1 MELFNKYIR
10 KHYKSFIIPILS
22 MIICIIGDTLS
33 PYIQKLLLD
42 NVFSKG
48 NASLLGKLLLLLFI
62 ISAVKAIFAYY
73 KEYLFDIIS
82 ADITRSIRSDLFK
95 KIQTFEF
102 SYFDN
107 MNTGELMSRIS
118 EDADIVWQTISFG
131 LRLFIEN
138 LIYFLLSSIVM
149 FYLSWK
155 LALACIAAL
164 LPIAYLTIVLQKKL
178 SPNYEALSDQTAEIN
193 STAQQNIAGVRL
205 VKAFAREKHE
215 ILKFLNTNKEYY
227 SLNMKLA
234 RTNSNFLP
242 LIDFLTNLSLAV
254 MVIFGGYLAIV
265 GDITLGTLLAF
276 SSYILTLVGCMK
288 MFGNLTTLL
297 AQNKASAK
305 KIFTILNR
313 DSNIVS
319 NNDCYK
325 PKTVKGH
332 IEFKNVSLKYNNEVV
347 LNNINIDIPAGSTV
361 AIMGT
366 TGSGKTSLLNLIG
379 RYYDVLDGEVLVDGV
394 NIKKWDLNTLRSNM
408 SVVFQDTFLFS
419 DTIANNIRFSNE
431 EISDEELVKVSKEAC
446 AYNFITSLNDGF
458 DTLIGERGLGLSGG
472 QKQRLAIARALARK
486 SNILILD
493 DATSAL
499 DMETEFT
506 LLKNLKENKNSE
518 ATTFIVGHRI
528 SAVKDADIILFMEN
542 GHIVESGNHEQLLKK
557 KGYYYNIYKDQFKD
571 FDELES
577 EVV

>member
-1 MELFNKYIR
+1 M
-10 KHYKSFIIPILS
+10 
-22 MIICIIGDTLS
+22 
-33 PYIQKLLLD
+33 Q
-42 NVFSKG
+42 
-48 NASLLGKLLLLLFI
+48 
-62 ISAVKAIFAYY
+62 
-73 KEYLFDIIS
+73 
-82 ADITRSIRSDLFK
+82 
-95 KIQTFEF
+95 
-102 SYFDN
+102 
-107 MNTGELMSRIS
+107 RIS

-155 LALACIAAL
+155 LALACIVAL
-164 LPIAYLTIVLQKKL
+164 IPIAYLTIVLQKKL

-215 ILKFLNTNKEYY
+215 ILKFLNTNEEYY